1 MPPPTKK
8 SHKDDKSATHKL
20 ALKGSSKTITEF
32 FDFACN
38 TILFQRGVYPPEDFT
53 TCVSISRKA
62 NWARCANICRKGQE
76 IWSPDDDELR

>member
-1 MPPPTKK
+1 MPSAMPPPAKK

-53 TCVSISRKA
+53 TYVHVKNSQMWAIS
-62 NWARCANICRKGQE
+62 ANIFDQGSRNMV
-76 IWSPDDDELR
+76 SR